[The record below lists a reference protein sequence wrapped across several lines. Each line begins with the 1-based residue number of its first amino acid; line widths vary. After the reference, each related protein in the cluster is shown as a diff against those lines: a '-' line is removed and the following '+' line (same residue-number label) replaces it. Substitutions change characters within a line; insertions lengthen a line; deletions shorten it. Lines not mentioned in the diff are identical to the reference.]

1 MAQSQTAL
9 PLSLGATD
17 TSERLH
23 SRELFLR
30 EAGAGR
36 EDGQA
41 QFSQFLRDEQQQ
53 HANNLAGRQA
63 DDKRQAASDSAQRHE
78 KSGKASADQSEQ
90 QSRAGHSEQSKAK
103 QVDADSST
111 KAAKAADE
119 GDTAQADKTAAAAAQ
134 ATTKNTD
141 ADSDATAAAQTEDP
155 VAGDWFELV
164 AAMQLQLQEKSS
176 PKTSSDAELKTMQDL
191 IAELPEAAQQELRQL
206 FAEVDADAL
215 SAAFAEVIQSLKAGE
230 EIDVG
235 QLQQSLNLSADQF
248 KAALAALGV
257 ALQQQNQ
264 SQAGSQQL
272 SLAMEPGNSGAQQQA
287 QAQIADQL
295 QELRQFVRERDVHT
309 APTMTGE
316 PVVKTADTG
325 KGLPVQADLLASKN
339 GQNELGD
346 AKSIV
351 GQVDKQADKATQ
363 PTMVNKPID
372 DRAVA
377 AEKNPGS
384 ASKDE
389 NMAALKLAAEGKITD
404 RAVPEAASARD
415 IGADASKLV
424 ANENR
429 GVNQLQQAARD
440 AQVQAKAAP
449 TSFADAMRQAQQPLD
464 MNQQQASQQ
473 LRERLM
479 FMMNNGVQRAE
490 IRLDPPDLGSMTVR
504 VTVQNEQAQVSFQV
518 QSPQAREMLE
528 QAMPRLRELMEQQGM
543 QLADSEVSQQQKNGS
558 DSSANQ
564 SAAAGTEQ
572 EEEELQWQG
581 ELSLVDGGPLVPG
594 RVDFFA

>member
-23 SRELFLR
+23 SRESFLR
-30 EAGAGR
+30 ESSAGR
-36 EDGQA
+36 EDNQA
-41 QFSQFLRDEQQQ
+41 QFSQFLREEQQQ
-53 HANNLAGRQA
+53 HANNLAVRHA
-63 DDKRQAASDSAQRHE
+63 DDKRQAASDNAQRHE
-78 KSGKASADQSEQ
+78 KSGKASANQSEQ
-90 QSRAGHSEQSKAK
+90 QSRAGHSEQEKAK

-111 KAAKAADE
+111 NAADE
-119 GDTAQADKTAAAAAQ
+119 ADTKPADKTAAAAQ

-141 ADSDATAAAQTEDP
+141 ADSDATTAAQTEAP

-176 PKTSSDAELKTMQDL
+176 PEASSDPELKTMQDL

-230 EIDVG
+230 KIDVE

-257 ALQQQNQ
+257 VLQQQNQ
-264 SQAGSQQL
+264 NQSPAGSQQL

-287 QAQIADQL
+287 QAQIAAQL
-295 QELRQFVRERDVHT
+295 QELRQFVRERDSHT

-339 GQNELGD
+339 TQNELGD
-346 AKSIV
+346 AKSVV
-351 GQVDKQADKATQ
+351 GQIDKQADKATQ

-372 DRAVA
+372 ERAVA
-377 AEKNPGS
+377 ADKNPSS

-404 RAVPEAASARD
+404 RAVSEVASARD
-415 IGADASKLV
+415 VGADASKLV

-504 VTVQNEQAQVSFQV
+504 VTVQNEQAQVNFQV
-518 QSPQAREMLE
+518 QNPQAREMLE

-543 QLADSEVSQQQKNGS
+543 QLADSEVSQQQKNSS

-564 SAAAGTEQ
+564 TAATGTEH